1 MDSSGKPQDS
11 PGGSVSAGE
20 LLLLRSG
27 LITPEIIQRLLPW
40 VNSPTENHRV
50 TSTAFLAQPSSN
62 ICIIFPT
69 YELMSDPMLREKKF
83 LKPVLHIL
91 EERSHD
97 KNSIVRQMAERGL
110 GNLVYGAPEKVK
122 KHKKFLM
129 VILIR
134 ALNDPFS
141 SEVIGESMKAVAK
154 VLKELKEKDIGSS
167 FRDLTQ
173 QIRTYFDNIC
183 DQNSPAPLQPILI
196 RLQEH

>member
-1 MDSSGKPQDS
+1 
-11 PGGSVSAGE
+11 
-20 LLLLRSG
+20 
-27 LITPEIIQRLLPW
+27 
-40 VNSPTENHRV
+40 
-50 TSTAFLAQPSSN
+50 
-62 ICIIFPT
+62 
-69 YELMSDPMLREKKF
+69 MSDPMLREKKF

-122 KHKKFLM
+122 KHKKFLI

-196 RLQEH
+196 RLRLLPGHCSCQSEEMFRPQEREVFYGGEEH

>member
-1 MDSSGKPQDS
+1 
-11 PGGSVSAGE
+11 
-20 LLLLRSG
+20 
-27 LITPEIIQRLLPW
+27 
-40 VNSPTENHRV
+40 
-50 TSTAFLAQPSSN
+50 
-62 ICIIFPT
+62 
-69 YELMSDPMLREKKF
+69 MSDPMLREKKF

-122 KHKKFLM
+122 KHKKFLI